1 MNTLEHLA
9 GTRALW
15 FSFIATIVCTFAFQV
30 IAGHYGLV
38 LLDTLS
44 DPDES
49 RAAIAAM
56 TGSQRALHAW
66 ITGTLDVAY
75 PAVYGALFVGS
86 AYRFYPK
93 IGRFLAAPT
102 LLLVPVDLIEGLV
115 QILGL
120 TGTVDWLDAK
130 AILTPGKILLF
141 YFGLLTT
148 VSGWGVWVV
157 GRFRS
162 NRSSPASDSEDA
174 NDK

>member
-1 MNTLEHLA
+1 MSPSEHLA
-9 GTRALW
+9 RTPILW
-15 FSFIATIVCTFAFQV
+15 FSFIATIICTFAFQA

-56 TGSQRALHAW
+56 SQSQRALHAW

-75 PAVYGALFVGS
+75 PAVYGALFIGS
-86 AYRFYPK
+86 AYRFYPN

-102 LLLVPVDLIEGLV
+102 VLLVAVDLIEGLV

-120 TGTVDWLDAK
+120 TETVDWLDAK

-148 VSGWGVWVV
+148 VGGWGVWVV
-157 GRFRS
+157 GRSRS
-162 NRSSPASDSEDA
+162 NRSTNSR
-174 NDK
+174 